1 MAAQLESSERRLD
14 SMEDKTIPTEEDTI
28 REMILRTS
36 KTEGELQ
43 KEKEKAS
50 RLNAQVE
57 FLQKDLK

>member
-1 MAAQLESSERRLD
+1 
-14 SMEDKTIPTEEDTI
+14 MEDKTIPTEEDTI

-57 FLQKDLK
+57 FL